1 MVFSGIISLPYNLL
15 VLQNI
20 RVSQKES
27 ELRELVI
34 TGLAHLVTA
43 NSESGFKQCLPLAYD
58 HDTRKRMIFAHVF
71 ARVIGQGTVFDPE
84 DKSLTK
90 IRHAS
95 LCEVC
100 FGSTVIS
107 PLHFYSF
114 YLVGQR
120 FRCKFNQ
127 SFDRAA
133 TIYVGLVGTCNYN
146 LRGLSTRRSR
156 ADDICPSQRLRLSSV
171 FVEPH
176 QAHD

>member
-1 MVFSGIISLPYNLL
+1 LDVISLPYRLL
-15 VLQNI
+15 ALQNI
-20 RVSQKES
+20 HASQKES

-71 ARVIGQGTVFDPE
+71 ARVIGEGTVFDPE

-90 IRHAS
+90 ARHTS
-95 LCEVC
+95 ICEVS
-100 FGSTVIS
+100 FDAIVIH
-107 PLHFYSF
+107 PLDSHSF
-114 YLVGQR
+114 SIAGQR

-127 SFDRAA
+127 LFYRAA
-133 TIYVGLVGTCNYN
+133 KIYVGLVGTCNYD
-146 LRGLSTRRSR
+146 LRGLSTRRSG
-156 ADDICPSQRLRLSSV
+156 ADNICPSQCLRLSSI
-171 FVEPH
+171 FVGTH